1 MKAISLKLHN
11 FRTFADTEI
20 SLSGYSLL
28 VGANNAGK
36 SNLIDSIRI
45 FYEKDIKFGEVR
57 DFPKFATADKESWI
71 ELQFK
76 PSTQEFALLK
86 QEYQSAD
93 GIFRVRKYFQSSEL
107 DDDKKQKAGIYAYVG
122 GQLSNS
128 RFYGAKNIQQGKF
141 GDLIYIPAVSRLD
154 DHTKLTGPSA
164 LRDLINSV
172 LKKIMDSSSA
182 YGELRSAFNDNEFGG
197 KLKNE
202 VTGEG
207 YSLSGIETAISQDI
221 QDWGTSFELF
231 VNPVIPDNLVKT
243 LVGHRVH
250 DKALGQTQDPKS
262 YGQGFQRLLIFTL
275 IKLSVPSRP
284 SEVCANRLC
293 LPLDGYFH
301 NKFP

>member
-1 MKAISLKLHN
+1 
-11 FRTFADTEI
+11 
-20 SLSGYSLL
+20 
-28 VGANNAGK
+28 
-36 SNLIDSIRI
+36 
-45 FYEKDIKFGEVR
+45 
-57 DFPKFATADKESWI
+57 
-71 ELQFK
+71 
-76 PSTQEFALLK
+76 
-86 QEYQSAD
+86 
-93 GIFRVRKYFQSSEL
+93 
-107 DDDKKQKAGIYAYVG
+107 
-122 GQLSNS
+122 LSNS